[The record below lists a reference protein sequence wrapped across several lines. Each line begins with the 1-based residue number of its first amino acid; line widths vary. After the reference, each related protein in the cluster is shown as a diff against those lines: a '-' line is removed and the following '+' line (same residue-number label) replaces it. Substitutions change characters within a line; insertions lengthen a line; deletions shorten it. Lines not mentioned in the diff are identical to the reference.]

1 MAHFKKY
8 HISDVK
14 KLLEHDNRTNTDER
28 ENVDKTRSHLN
39 YNLHDIK
46 EEYKFFRDK
55 LEFVK
60 NNGGTVRADSV
71 VMISEIVTLPEDFS
85 DDVKEQEK
93 FFKGVYE
100 LAIKKHGKE
109 NIISAW
115 VHCDEAKKKD
125 SDTLN
130 KPHIHLKFLPIV
142 KTKKKYK
149 NGTEKERLALNANK
163 ILTPEFLGNF
173 HNELDEFLE
182 NYLGYKTSVHTG
194 ITKEQGGHKTVPEM
208 KEITKKIYEKKK
220 ELKELEE
227 KIEKTKKV
235 SSPNYIEES
244 RKRILN
250 EFWQEYKEISKKY
263 WNNYKMTKDRI
274 KGNIWELKKEI
285 YGTEKQLQNDLDF
298 VSNLSHG
305 LFYALFKLI
314 GGLFIYNNKKTLQK
328 ELEALENNLKGL
340 DNARR
345 SISNYQH
352 NTKENLKKA
361 DLEKIEIALEKWEN
375 AIIGINEGIMD
386 EMIKR
391 EPEKEIE
398 KEYER

>member
-1 MAHFKKY
+1 MAHFAKY

-28 ENVDKTRSHLN
+28 ENVDKSRSHLN

-85 DDVKEQEK
+85 DDVKEQKK

-100 LAIKKHGKE
+100 LAIKIHGKE

-115 VHCDEAKKKD
+115 VHCDEAKKED

-130 KPHIHLKFLPIV
+130 KPHIHIKTLPIL
-142 KTKKKYK
+142 KQIKKYK

-194 ITKEQGGHKTVPEM
+194 ITKAQGGHKEVD
-208 KEITKKIYEKKK
+208 
-220 ELKELEE
+220 ELKATSRQL
-227 KIEKTKKV
+227 KKNRNIIDKD
-235 SSPNYIEES
+235 SDL
-244 RKRILN
+244 ILA
-250 EFWQEYKEISKKY
+250 EQKQILDKQWKEYQNITRTT
-263 WNNYKMTKDRI
+263 WNQLTPIRNRI
-274 KGNIWELKKEI
+274 KNSIWELKK
-285 YGTEKQLQNDLDF
+285 GDFTAEKQIRKDLDF
-298 VSNLSHG
+298 WGNLANGLLFALCSLLNG
-305 LFYALFKLI
+305 LFLLSR
-314 GGLFIYNNKKTLQK
+314 KKTIERQLNDLK
-328 ELEALENNLKGL
+328 ALYEDIEGV
-340 DNARR
+340 RR
-345 SISNYQH
+345 TFSNQQH
-352 NTKENLKKA
+352 NVKENLMNK
-361 DLEKIEIALEKWEN
+361 DLEKIENTLSRFENTSTTIHELIKEVLWRMPEIESKEK
-375 AIIGINEGIMD
+375 AD
-386 EMIKR
+386 
-391 EPEKEIE
+391 IE